1 MTIDIPQ
8 DVKDRIQSEWITSEW
23 RKGVR
28 VRKQPYTM
36 DQAIYCK
43 LKEHGIET
51 NKAVGLAVS
60 IDKMIRDSFP
70 NCRDTHLTDDEREVI

>member
-28 VRKQPYTM
+28 VRKQPYKM
-36 DQAIYCK
+36 DEAIYCK
-43 LKEHGIET
+43 LKEKGIET
-51 NKAVGLAVS
+51 KKAVEIAVS
-60 IDKMIRDSFP
+60 LDKMLRDCFP
-70 NCRDTHLTDDEREVI
+70 NCKDTHLTEEEL

>member
-1 MTIDIPQ
+1 MTIDL
-8 DVKDRIQSEWITSEW
+8 DGMKMEFA
-23 RKGVR
+23 R
-28 VRKQPYTM
+28 VYGKEPYTM

-51 NKAVGLAVS
+51 KKAVGLAVS

-70 NCRDTHLTDDEREVI
+70 NCKDTHLTDDEREVI